1 MIKGKRLFKIFL
13 LLNRKGVKL
22 IVLGSLFLFCIFIAW
37 LMDQYDPGGNAYSH
51 IFYLPV
57 IICSVW
63 VEILISPIL
72 IDTTCIGTVFLCTD
86 ITERKKTEEVI
97 VEAIHKDDLTGLYN
111 RRYIDKMMDFYI
123 AKSLTSEISFT
134 ILMLDIDFFK
144 KVNDTF
150 GHPTGDL
157 VLSKIGEILKESVRN
172 TDYVGRFG
180 GEEFMILLPD
190 TNVFGGISL
199 AEKIRMYISKYEF
212 PQAGH
217 ITISLGVSEYYIN
230 ESKESIF
237 ERADRALY
245 LAKRRGRNR
254 VAIFPMKNMYFKR
267 KPTKI

>member
-1 MIKGKRLFKIFL
+1 M
-13 LLNRKGVKL
+13 
-22 IVLGSLFLFCIFIAW
+22 
-37 LMDQYDPGGNAYSH
+37 
-51 IFYLPV
+51 
-57 IICSVW
+57 
-63 VEILISPIL
+63 
-72 IDTTCIGTVFLCTD
+72 CTD
-86 ITERKKTEEVI
+86 NTERKKTEEVI

-180 GEEFMILLPD
+180 EEEFMILLPD

-199 AEKIRMYISKYEF
+199 AEKIRMCISKYEF
-212 PQAGH
+212 SQVGH
-217 ITISLGVSEYYIN
+217 STVSVGIAEYHF
-230 ESKESIF
+230 EETKELLC
-237 ERADRALY
+237 ERADQALY
-245 LAKRRGRNR
+245 MAKRRGRNR
-254 VAIFPMKNMYFKR
+254 VAIYSKYQFENTDFSNIEYKSGNSKLINNMKNCCFFFN
-267 KPTKI
+267 PF